1 MHGMQRIELA
11 PLRPRHAVRLPVA
24 SSRSTAGSQ
33 LKDRNGKCGALSM
46 GMEASGLDRQLKCHL
61 DTFLLARG
69 KRARS
74 PGLWRV
80 EYLLSNHSSKSITAA
95 T

>member
-1 MHGMQRIELA
+1 MGARDRIGTA
-11 PLRPRHAVRLPVA
+11 VA
-24 SSRSTAGSQ
+24 SSCCRAAGERG
-33 LKDRNGKCGALSM
+33 RNPTGLADDGQNGRCGAL
-46 GMEASGLDRQLKCHL
+46 GQFGHGSGLDRQLKCHMTNL
-61 DTFLLARG
+61 FARAWET
-69 KRARS
+69 RRT

>member
-1 MHGMQRIELA
+1 MGRMADAVHWVNFGHG
-11 PLRPRHAVRLPVA
+11 
-24 SSRSTAGSQ
+24 
-33 LKDRNGKCGALSM
+33 
-46 GMEASGLDRQLKCHL
+46 SGLDRQTQMPL
-61 DTFLLARG
+61 DKFLLARG
-69 KRARS
+69 KRADT